1 MKALYLSVLLALPVS
16 PAPSFAQTAAVV
28 RDIGKTDALRK
39 RLLDALRTPI
49 EKDLGQEVQF
59 VVRTLRV
66 QGDWAFVVAQPQT
79 RTGAAIDYAKTRYAE
94 AIAEGLFDGGT
105 VFALLK
111 GERGQW
117 KTTAFVV
124 GPTDV
129 AYAAWPDE
137 YGAPAAL
144 FGLPAGD

>member
-1 MKALYLSVLLALPVS
+1 MQSLCLSLLLALTAFAAPV
-16 PAPSFAQTAAVV
+16 FAQHATAA

-39 RLLDALRTPI
+39 PLLDALRTPV
-49 EKDLGQEVQF
+49 EKDLGQTVQF

-79 RTGAAIDYAKTRYAE
+79 RAGAPIDYAKTRYAE
-94 AIAEGLFDGGT
+94 AIAEGMFDGGT
-105 VFALLK
+105 VYALLK
-111 GERGQW
+111 ADHGLW
-117 KTTAFVV
+117 TTTAFVI

-129 AYAAWPDE
+129 AYAAWPQE

>member
-1 MKALYLSVLLALPVS
+1 MKALYLSLLLALVPTA
-16 PAPSFAQTAAVV
+16 PAVAQQPAAA
-28 RDIGKTDALRK
+28 RDIGKTDAERK
-39 RLLDALRTPI
+39 PLLDALRTPV

-66 QGDWAFVVAQPQT
+66 QGDWAFVVGQPQL
-79 RTGAAIDYAKTRYAE
+79 RDGAPIDYARTRYAE
-94 AIAEGLFDGGT
+94 AIAEGMFDGGT

-111 GERGQW
+111 RGNGQW
-117 KTTAFVV
+117 KTTTFVI

-137 YGAPAAL
+137 FGAPKSL
-144 FGLPAGD
+144 FDLPD